1 MAPVAEIFALLLA
14 AAAHTEPQLLLQTAP
29 CAAAAEDDKDVF
41 KLASKLIPVL
51 QEQLKDPSSLPKE
64 IKGIKG
70 IFVLN
75 VTQDG
80 KHAGTWYAARRRA
93 RCTGSTCA

>member
-1 MAPVAEIFALLLA
+1 MAPVAEIFAVLLA
-14 AAAHTEPQLLLQTAP
+14 AVAHTEPQHLDAAP
-29 CAAAAEDDKDVF
+29 CAAADDDKDVF

-51 QEQLKDPSSLPKE
+51 QEQLKDQSSLPKE

-80 KHAGTWYAARRRA
+80 KRAGTWYAAGRKA
-93 RCTGSTCA
+93 RTGSTRA